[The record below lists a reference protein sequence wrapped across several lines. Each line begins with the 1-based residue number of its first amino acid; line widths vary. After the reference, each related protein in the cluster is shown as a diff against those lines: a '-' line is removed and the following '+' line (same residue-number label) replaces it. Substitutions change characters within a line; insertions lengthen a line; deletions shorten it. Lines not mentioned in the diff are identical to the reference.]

1 MGNLALALKSTAISK
16 TGVRQGVGRRG
27 GQTES
32 RRKGEREPVP
42 HSSDFAKSGLRLGAE
57 SQGLGQN

>member
-1 MGNLALALKSTAISK
+1 M
-16 TGVRQGVGRRG
+16 RQGKDEDRLKVDGR
-27 GQTES
+27 E
-32 RRKGEREPVP
+32 EREPVP